1 MIRHGRG
8 TERGVPGSVIV
19 GVLLALIAGSV
30 TAQSAVA
37 AAVPCFEPEAKLG
50 VGTDAPS
57 KFAATAPN
65 DAVAVGYDPDNY
77 SSAAAVW
84 VTRDRGTSWN
94 RICTST
100 RAFHN
105 RSGGMVV
112 VDVAA
117 APNGV
122 VVAVGFQGG
131 YTDPVG
137 RVPQAWRSPDAGLSW
152 ERVDIPKRLYERGE
166 LANPEMS
173 AVAWTGKEFLAAGVD
188 GDKPQ
193 RLAVWASHDG
203 KRWER
208 VGGDAAAGSTVRSLQ
223 EVEGIA
229 VNDAGDVVIAGE
241 FGRLLGTRH
250 VVFWVRPTGERSWKR
265 ASVPGLRDSHPS
277 KVTGVVV
284 SGGDFVAAGYDQA
297 GIGAQAFTSTDG
309 GATWISSTE
318 WSGDGR
324 FAPEGIASSPDAGV
338 VVIGTRCEAD
348 APSDRCFT
356 ELWHRGPDGAWVSV
370 PSVPSSDAISPT
382 AIGVAL
388 GPPATYYLGGTVF
401 FSREPGPHATSDN
414 TDPVFHVGSL

>member
-203 KRWER
+203 KRWE
-208 VGGDAAAGSTVRSLQ
+208 
-223 EVEGIA
+223 
-229 VNDAGDVVIAGE
+229 
-241 FGRLLGTRH
+241 
-250 VVFWVRPTGERSWKR
+250 
-265 ASVPGLRDSHPS
+265 
-277 KVTGVVV
+277 
-284 SGGDFVAAGYDQA
+284 
-297 GIGAQAFTSTDG
+297 
-309 GATWISSTE
+309 
-318 WSGDGR
+318 
-324 FAPEGIASSPDAGV
+324 
-338 VVIGTRCEAD
+338 
-348 APSDRCFT
+348 
-356 ELWHRGPDGAWVSV
+356 
-370 PSVPSSDAISPT
+370 
-382 AIGVAL
+382 
-388 GPPATYYLGGTVF
+388 
-401 FSREPGPHATSDN
+401 
-414 TDPVFHVGSL
+414 